1 MFSQSR
7 YYSFFL
13 QCCQDIPLKN
23 LVVDSLVALRSVV
36 SYNTQSMA
44 GEITFFF
51 LENSLRAEAARTAS
65 DLAKTQARGELQTP
79 SVMAVIITPVSRLTV
94 LAQGSGVALLLPGH
108 NYHLWV
114 GCTCTVCK
122 LEHCPGHS
130 FADVDQFE
138 CPENSFQLYRALGPG
153 NIRTGDFVGLYY
165 PNGGTWLAM
174 INGVGQQSKCPG
186 APTDQDGFSS
196 YSKWNECSDS
206 AFRIYAKG
214 KSSDQTIESGN
225 LISLYYPKNVGKGYV
240 EYLTAGLTT
249 STCMKDESASLLP
262 PTSAAYDLC
271 QSSTAFLT
279 IYAIEESL
287 YGLN

>member
-1 MFSQSR
+1 MKLLLIICLGLLAFISVPALCLPERHS
-7 YYSFFL
+7 S
-13 QCCQDIPLKN
+13 LKYPYFYRERN
-23 LVVDSLVALRSVV
+23 VLPGHTAEEFGRGQFGRV
-36 SYNTQSMA
+36 TQRQ
-44 GEITFFF
+44 
-51 LENSLRAEAARTAS
+51 NSLRAEAARTAS
-65 DLAKTQARGELQTP
+65 DLAKTQAR
-79 SVMAVIITPVSRLTV
+79 V